1 MDLESV
7 LTQQLGRFSQEPQL
21 LRQIQTLLRLLRG
34 ELPTESVQ
42 AAADEP
48 SEDDLV
54 KGSLGLTI
62 QPIFSPSFFH
72 SSLTSHKNY
81 TLPNYLLNHLL
92 LLPTP

>member
-1 MDLESV
+1 MPTVAGSLYCLLSHDRLNQAARQMDLESV

-54 KGSLGLTI
+54 KGSL
-62 QPIFSPSFFH
+62 
-72 SSLTSHKNY
+72 N
-81 TLPNYLLNHLL
+81 
-92 LLPTP
+92 

>member
-7 LTQQLGRFSQEPQL
+7 LTQQLSRFSQEPQL

-54 KGSLGLTI
+54 NF
-62 QPIFSPSFFH
+62 QPIIKFYFGIWPFVGCLGF
-72 SSLTSHKNY
+72 NQ
-81 TLPNYLLNHLL
+81 
-92 LLPTP
+92 